1 MSQITHEDLERMFD
15 KQEQNLKE
23 HIDLK
28 FLTLPCEA
36 HEKQITAVEK
46 VWPEV
51 RALGTWRDRLIG
63 AWAFITAA
71 FSVSIAYLGLRNR

>member
-1 MSQITHEDLERMFD
+1 MSQVTKEDLDDLKRD
-15 KQEQNLKE
+15 IKE

-46 VWPEV
+46 VWTEV
-51 RALGTWRDRLIG
+51 RELHTWKDRMLG
-63 AWAFITAA
+63 AWTFITVA